1 MFHALKQLFAPTN
14 KDLRKRILFTL
25 GALMVFVIGTKVRVP
40 GTTDLTGNLGFL
52 ELINAM
58 GGGALRQ
65 FSIFALGVMPYI
77 TAQIIMQLLQMDII
91 PYFSELAKE
100 GPVGRQKINQITR
113 YVGIIFAFI
122 EGFAF
127 AFAFLGTHVP
137 VLEHLYVAT
146 ILTAG
151 TAFTLWLGDQITQ
164 KGLGNG
170 ISLIIM
176 AGIVETLPTMF
187 AEAFQ
192 GLVLNNSLNNI
203 IGILLF
209 IAFVIVYFIII
220 IGVIFVEEANR
231 KIPIQYANKSSSAY
245 GAEQSFMPIK
255 INSAGVVP
263 VIFAS
268 SLLAIPATI
277 AQFINNTSFTNFV
290 NNYLNYT
297 TPVGFII
304 YVVLIF
310 LFGYVYTFIQIKPDE
325 MAKNLQNN
333 GGYIPGIRPGKD
345 TEKYV
350 SKVLSR
356 LTVVGSTFLT
366 IIAILPIVFSALI
379 NLVPNVSLS
388 SSVTIGGTGLLIV
401 VGVCLETYKQL
412 EGSLVTRNYSRGYSR
427 R

>member
-127 AFAFLGTHVP
+127 SFAFLGTHVP

-192 GLVLNNSLNNI
+192 GLVLNSSLNNI

-379 NLVPNVSLS
+379 NLAPNVSLS
-388 SSVTIGGTGLLIV
+388 SSVTVGGTGLLIV

>member
-127 AFAFLGTHVP
+127 SFAFLGTHVP

-325 MAKNLQNN
+325 MTKNLQNN

-388 SSVTIGGTGLLIV
+388 SSVTVGGTGLLIV

>member
-1 MFHALKQLFAPTN
+1 
-14 KDLRKRILFTL
+14 
-25 GALMVFVIGTKVRVP
+25 
-40 GTTDLTGNLGFL
+40 
-52 ELINAM
+52 
-58 GGGALRQ
+58 
-65 FSIFALGVMPYI
+65 
-77 TAQIIMQLLQMDII
+77 
-91 PYFSELAKE
+91 
-100 GPVGRQKINQITR
+100 
-113 YVGIIFAFI
+113 
-122 EGFAF
+122 
-127 AFAFLGTHVP
+127 
-137 VLEHLYVAT
+137 
-146 ILTAG
+146 
-151 TAFTLWLGDQITQ
+151 
-164 KGLGNG
+164 
-170 ISLIIM
+170 
-176 AGIVETLPTMF
+176 
-187 AEAFQ
+187 
-192 GLVLNNSLNNI
+192 
-203 IGILLF
+203 
-209 IAFVIVYFIII
+209 
-220 IGVIFVEEANR
+220 
-231 KIPIQYANKSSSAY
+231 
-245 GAEQSFMPIK
+245 MPIK

-379 NLVPNVSLS
+379 NLAPNVSLS
-388 SSVTIGGTGLLIV
+388 SSVTVGGTGLLIV